1 MVTLNK
7 KKLFQIENLIEKFDP
22 VIIFVQE
29 CDIADDYDI
38 KLLNIKGYTTEMDKT
53 SSIITRQEYLLML
66 KIKPVQQEE
75 LILKNQKMK

>member
-38 KLLNIKGYTTEMDKT
+38 KLLNIKGYTTEMGQNLCYDCPLFGNQVLSLLDKLVSFLT
-53 SSIITRQEYLLML
+53 
-66 KIKPVQQEE
+66 
-75 LILKNQKMK
+75 

>member
-7 KKLFQIENLIEKFDP
+7 KNIFQIENLIEKFDR

-38 KLLNIKGYTTEMDKT
+38 KLLNIKRYTTEMGQNLINHKKARILAYVKNKAST
-53 SSIITRQEYLLML
+53 TRRIDL
-66 KIKPVQQEE
+66 EE
-75 LILKNQKMK
+75 PEN